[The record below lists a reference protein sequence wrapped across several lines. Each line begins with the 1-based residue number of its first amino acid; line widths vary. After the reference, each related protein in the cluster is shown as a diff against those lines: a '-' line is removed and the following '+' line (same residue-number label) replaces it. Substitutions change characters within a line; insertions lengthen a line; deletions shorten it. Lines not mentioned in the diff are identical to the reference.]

1 MMTTYSSTEGLD
13 TWEKLGNKG
22 WAAKDIRPYLHKFQT
37 WNRPSEEIEE
47 LFELDRTTNRS
58 SLDGSHGPI
67 QTGIYKHLGPLEG
80 DFVKAFK
87 ALEHHSAS
95 NDPVNGVSRGAYP
108 IPATVDPRTAE
119 RSYAVTGY
127 YLPASSRTN
136 LHVLTEAH
144 ATRILFDSNRASGVA
159 FIHNDQ
165 AYNISAEQEVILSA
179 GAIQTP
185 QILELSGI
193 GPAHILEQHGIEPVV
208 VNENVGENLQDHI
221 MTILKF
227 PSIQLEPPI
236 FSNPALVQQAL
247 EEHAK
252 SASGPLSKFI
262 GTSAFVPL
270 SEILSVTKSDQ
281 DVNSFVQSHFPD
293 VAALSS
299 QQTLIRTLLEGP
311 EGASTQFLIL
321 PSYLRPPSA
330 NNEGGHTLVIGL
342 MHPFSRG
349 SIHIRSPGPL
359 AAPLID
365 PKYFSQPIDR
375 EILARSLMYAEQAIH
390 TAPLS
395 KHVAEHE
402 RRFTRSGNVE
412 TDLEAARDYLKRW
425 AKTTYHPVGTCA
437 MLPLQEGGVIDN
449 ELRVYGVTGLRVVD
463 ASVFPLIPQGNP
475 QTLVYAVAEKASD
488 LIKSS
493 L

>member
-22 WAAKDIRPYLHKFQT
+22 WGAKDIQPYLHKFQT
-37 WNRPSEEIEE
+37 WNRPSEETKE
-47 LFELDRTTNRS
+47 LFEFETTTVQT
-58 SLDGSHGPI
+58 SLDGSNGPI
-67 QTGIYKHLGPLEG
+67 QTGIYKNLGPLER
-80 DFVKAFK
+80 DFVKAFR
-87 ALEHHSAS
+87 ALEYHPAPT
-95 NDPVNGVSRGAYP
+95 DPVNGVVRGAYP
-108 IPATVDPRTAE
+108 IPATVDPKTAE

-127 YLPASSRTN
+127 YLPASNRSN

-144 ATRILFDSNRASGVA
+144 VRRVLFHGTSACGVE
-159 FIHNDQ
+159 FIHNGQ
-165 AYNISAEQEVILSA
+165 EHNISAKREVILSA
-179 GAIQTP
+179 GAIQSP

-193 GPAHILEQHGIEPVV
+193 GSAHILKQHGIEPVAI
-208 VNENVGENLQDHI
+208 NENVGENLQDHI
-221 MTILKF
+221 MTILPF
-227 PSIQLEPPI
+227 PPTQPDSPI
-236 FSNPALVQQAL
+236 FSNPDLVKQAMA
-247 EEHAK
+247 EHVK

-262 GTSAFVPL
+262 GTSAFVSL
-270 SEILSVTKSDQ
+270 ADILSVTEDRQNVHSLL
-281 DVNSFVQSHFPD
+281 NSHYPD
-293 VAALSS
+293 SGSLSTR
-299 QQTLIRTLLEGP
+299 QTLIRTLLEGP

-349 SIHIRSPGPL
+349 NIHIRSSDPL

-375 EILARSLMYAEQAIH
+375 EILARSLMYAEKAIH
-390 TAPLS
+390 TEPLS
-395 KHVAEHE
+395 NHVAEHE
-402 RRFTRSGNVE
+402 RRFTESGDDG
-412 TDLEAARDYLKRW
+412 TGLQAAKEHLKKW

-437 MLPLQEGGVIDN
+437 MLPLEEGGVVDN
-449 ELRVYGVTGLRVVD
+449 EMKVYGVTGLRVVD

-488 LIKSS
+488 IIKSG